1 MLTSSGCFGHTHI
14 GKVRQDNED
23 RFLVDFWPNRSAVL
37 AVIADGMGAYG
48 GGATAAAT
56 VIETFA
62 QLTHR
67 ELPPSRS
74 ERYELLLSAFYR
86 ADDRVRELQASTYP
100 EMGATVAAAIIT
112 GNELLHLYSGDCR
125 VYHFAKGEAIYV
137 SRDHSVVRALVEAGM
152 INETE
157 AAVHPMRNIVTSCL
171 GGPTTKLRLT
181 VDPQLGGSEL
191 PEIPSEGP
199 FRLLST
205 GDVIVMCSDGLWSGL
220 DGNVLANT
228 VRRSRSSRMDAKE
241 LSNLLVELA
250 LSGPAADNITGVVL
264 DADSLSADFE
274 RIIRQGE
281 L

>member
-125 VYHFAKGEAIYV
+125 VYHFAKGEA
-137 SRDHSVVRALVEAGM
+137 S
-152 INETE
+152 
-157 AAVHPMRNIVTSCL
+157 